1 MTGFD
6 YLPDY
11 GADYV
16 HFGCRKPIATRK
28 VAGGAGW
35 ANIGADMRESVIN
48 PVKPTGAIGSS
59 TINARL
65 DNQFV
70 NFLGSEIACINS
82 GVCLAQKY
90 RPAFISFV
98 VPPISFNS
106 LLALFRGMVRP
117 PVRTVVAPEF
127 SCPVAGSAFIAQA
140 KGPRT
145 VADKNFGRCREQL
158 IATVAM
164 PKAFNGGN
172 MSCSHSDSLTNM
184 STLGK
189 DGTHYRMPCER
200 HSPRAKSASG
210 ECPAPHFELDRAAF
224 PSGRI

>member
-1 MTGFD
+1 MTCFD

-35 ANIGADMRESVIN
+35 ANIGADMREVVIN

-82 GVCLAQKY
+82 RVCLAQKY

-127 SCPVAGSAFIAQA
+127 SCAMASSAFIAQA
-140 KGPRT
+140 KGSRPVT
-145 VADKNFGRCREQL
+145 NKNFGGCWEQL
-158 IATVAM
+158 FAAVAVSE
-164 PKAFNGGN
+164 AFSGGN
-172 MSCSHSDSLTNM
+172 VSCSHTASLTNI
-184 STLGK
+184 SPLDK
-189 DGTHYRMPCER
+189 DGTHCRLPWKEGTSWGE
-200 HSPRAKSASG
+200 HTSANLKTR
-210 ECPAPHFELDRAAF
+210 HFELDRAAF